1 MEQINSLIPTW
12 IQERKKYLDDPRSV
26 WEWVKYNIKKHSRKY
41 STNSYKQR
49 KAEEQLLN
57 KDFQDAFLISQNDP
71 SQENLATLN
80 LLKERTEKYYE
91 EKVEGI
97 NVRSRARWH
106 EHGERNSKY
115 FLKLVENKS
124 LTKGHGFFQTLFTV
138 NYCQCR
144 ENDRR
149 SSTL

>member
-41 STNSYKQR
+41 STNSYKQK

-80 LLKERTEKYYE
+80 
-91 EKVEGI
+91 
-97 NVRSRARWH
+97 
-106 EHGERNSKY
+106 
-115 FLKLVENKS
+115 
-124 LTKGHGFFQTLFTV
+124 
-138 NYCQCR
+138 
-144 ENDRR
+144 
-149 SSTL
+149 